1 MSSVQSI
8 TGFLIF
14 LALMLATFATT
25 TNLFIKNHERH
36 NAFEKV
42 PHPWQFDQDFF
53 QEHHATR
60 TLKIDIEELW
70 SQTFDAWITI
80 VKGDYRGDLA

>member
-42 PHPWQFDQDFF
+42 PHPW
-53 QEHHATR
+53 
-60 TLKIDIEELW
+60 
-70 SQTFDAWITI
+70 
-80 VKGDYRGDLA
+80 